1 MRPPLEILVDSINN
15 RPLTVLLVLI
25 GLMAISLFG
34 MTLVTMETGSD
45 TYIDRN
51 TERGMLL
58 EKYTTTFQ
66 SDSIL
71 LIIESDDILNPE
83 VLAYTDR
90 LHQDIADE
98 RYVSGV
104 TGIVDL
110 ARQTNGGDLP
120 SSSAE
125 INLALDQLPPEITA
139 RYVPSNLMTIS
150 VVTLEPGLSENS
162 QTAVLDDI
170 SSIISLSDPPP
181 GVTVVVTG
189 NSAFQQ
195 QMGQEIGTSM
205 GQLIFV
211 AMILMVIAIG
221 LFFSTVRYRF
231 LSILVVATG
240 IILTFGIVGLTGL
253 PITMVTI
260 GAFPVLIGIGI
271 DYAIQFHS
279 RFDEEARRSPIP
291 EAVRTTVTKAGPSIL
306 YAMVA
311 TSMGFIA
318 MLISPVPMI
327 GDFGLVCVI
336 GVASCYLIALIAVP
350 LAGTLLKYRPLSGLT
365 PEGGSAKKGRMEQ
378 YNAGIGTLAGRVA
391 KSPVP
396 VLIICILIA
405 FIGFQMDR
413 AITINTNEDTFVPPD
428 MPAVVDLKKVSRVM
442 GSTSTLP
449 IYVRGDNVLDIST
462 IDWMYGFQQY
472 EVVHNDK
479 VTGSRSIADLL
490 IQYNGGGL
498 PDTND
503 DLKKTL
509 DRIPEEEKKRYISGN
524 TEAVIEFSTVD
535 MENEVAMSMV
545 DNVKKDLAWHTPP
558 PGVTASITGMSEM
571 FSNLIREISDGKT
584 SMTVL
589 AFVLI
594 FLFLFLIYRKVTRAI
609 TPVIPIMMIVGWN
622 GLIMFVLG
630 IDYTP
635 MTATLGSMTIG
646 VASEYTILIMERAYE
661 EMDRGTALIPAI
673 THGVSQIGTAITV
686 SGLTTVF
693 GFAALTF
700 SSFNLISNFGIVTV
714 ITVGFSLIGA
724 IVVMPAILVLV
735 GRIDEKKRKSRSELQ
750 EN

>member
-1 MRPPLEILVDSINN
+1 MRSPFEFLVDSINN
-15 RPLTVLLVLI
+15 KPKMVLGFLA
-25 GLMAISLFG
+25 AIIIISFLG
-34 MTLVTMETGSD
+34 MTLIAMETGSE
-45 TYIDRN
+45 TYINKD

-58 EKYTTTFQ
+58 DKYTDTFQ
-66 SDSIL
+66 SDGIM
-71 LIIESDDILNPE
+71 LIIESDDVLNPD

-90 LHQDIADE
+90 LHRDIADE
-98 RYVSGV
+98 RYVAGV

-110 ARQTNGGDLP
+110 ARQVNGGDLP
-120 SSSAE
+120 SSKAE
-125 INLALDQLPPEITA
+125 MAASMDKLPAGTLE

-150 VVTLEPGLSENS
+150 VVTLDPGLSQES
-162 QTAVLDDI
+162 QAAVLDDLA
-170 SSIISLSDPPP
+170 SVISLSDPPP
-181 GVTVVVTG
+181 GVHVVVTG
-189 NSAFQQ
+189 NAAFQQ
-195 QMGQEIGTSM
+195 QMGEEIGMSM
-205 GQLIFV
+205 GQLILV

-231 LSILVVATG
+231 LSILIVATG
-240 IILTFGIVGLTGL
+240 IVLTFGIVGIVGL

-271 DYAIQFHS
+271 DYAIQFHA
-279 RFDEEARRSPIP
+279 RFDEEARRSSIP
-291 EAVRTTVTKAGPSIL
+291 EAVRTTITKTGPSVL
-306 YAMVA
+306 YAMIA

-327 GDFGLVCVI
+327 GDFGLVCVV
-336 GVASCYLIALIAVP
+336 GVASCYLVALVGVP
-350 LAGTLLKYRPLSGLT
+350 LAGAILKYRPL
-365 PEGGSAKKGRMEQ
+365 PENTGQENPGKKDKMEH
-378 YNAGIGTLAGRVA
+378 YNAALGKLAGKVGA
-391 KSPVP
+391 NAVP
-396 VLIICILIA
+396 VLIVCILVA

-413 AITINTNEDTFVPPD
+413 AIIINTNEDTFVPSD
-428 MPAVVDLKKVSRVM
+428 MPAVIDLKKVSRTM
-442 GSTSTLP
+442 GSASSLP
-449 IYVRGDNVLDIST
+449 IFVRGDNVIDAT
-462 IDWMYGFQQY
+462 TVDWMYDFQQY

-479 VTGSRSIADLL
+479 ITGSRSIADLL
-490 IQYNGGGL
+490 IQYNGGAL
-498 PDTND
+498 PETNSE
-503 DLKKTL
+503 LKSAL
-509 DRIPEEEKKRYISGN
+509 DRIPAEEKARYMNGN
-524 TEAVIEFSTVD
+524 TEAIIEFSTVD

-545 DNVKKDLAWHTPP
+545 DNVKRDLEWHAPP
-558 PGVTASITGMSEM
+558 PGITASITGMGEM
-571 FSNLIREISDGKT
+571 FTNLIRDISSGKT
-584 SMTVL
+584 SMTLL

-594 FLFLFLIYRKVTRAI
+594 FLFLFLIYRKLGKAI

-661 EMDRGTALIPAI
+661 EMGRGAALIPAV

-735 GRIDEKKRKSRSELQ
+735 GRIDERKRKSRAQ
-750 EN
+750 DTGT

>member
-1 MRPPLEILVDSINN
+1 MRSPYEVLVDSINN
-15 RPLTVLLVLI
+15 RPKMVLFVLI
-25 GLMAISLFG
+25 GLIVISLFG
-34 MTLVTMETGSD
+34 MTMVAMETGSE
-45 TYIDRN
+45 TYIDKN

-58 EKYTTTFQ
+58 DKYTTTFQ

-90 LHQDIADE
+90 LHQDISDE
-98 RYVSGV
+98 RYVNGV

-110 ARQTNGGDLP
+110 ARQMNGGDLP

-125 INLALDQLPPEITA
+125 IRLALDRLPSEITA

-150 VVTLEPGLSENS
+150 VVTLEPGLSQDS
-162 QTAVLDDI
+162 QSAVLEDI
-170 SSIISLSDPPP
+170 SSIISLSAPPP
-181 GVTVVVTG
+181 GVHVVVTG

-205 GQLIFV
+205 GQLILV

-231 LSILVVATG
+231 LSILIVATG

-291 EAVRTTVTKAGPSIL
+291 VAVRTTVTKAGPSVL
-306 YAMVA
+306 YAMIA

-336 GVASCYLIALIAVP
+336 GVASCYLVALIAVP
-350 LAGTLLKYRPLSGLT
+350 LAGTLLKYRPLSEQASSGK
-365 PEGGSAKKGRMEQ
+365 PVRKDKMEH
-378 YNAGIGTLAGRVA
+378 YNAAIGNLAGRVA
-391 KSPVP
+391 KNPVP
-396 VLIICILIA
+396 VLIVCVLIA
-405 FIGFQMDR
+405 FIGFQMDQ
-413 AITINTNEDTFVPPD
+413 AIIINTNEDTFVPRD
-428 MPAVVDLKKVSRVM
+428 MPAVVDLKKVSRIM

-462 IDWMYGFQQY
+462 VDWIYDFQQY

-479 VTGSRSIADLL
+479 VTGSQSIADLL
-490 IQYNGGGL
+490 IQYNGGVL

-503 DLKKTL
+503 ELEKTL
-509 DRIPEEEKKRYISGN
+509 DRIPEQEKKRYISGN

-535 MENEVAMSMV
+535 MENEVAMSMI
-545 DNVKKDLAWHTPP
+545 DDVKKDLAWNTPP
-558 PGVTASITGMSEM
+558 PGVTASITGMGEM
-571 FSNLIREISDGKT
+571 FTNLIRDISEGKT
-584 SMTVL
+584 SMTIL

-661 EMDRGTALIPAI
+661 EMARGAALIPAI

-724 IVVMPAILVLV
+724 IVVMPAILVLI
-735 GRIDEKKRKSRSELQ
+735 GRIEDKKRAGDSVT
-750 EN
+750 